1 MDRLKEILIGMGID
15 EKSIPEPSVMDT
27 GTDSIKLKDADTVS
41 LPDSTLRLQGINTRE
56 SAKFLPGKIKGAQ
69 LGADTQSELVA
80 DTIKGGGF
88 TTPEISGKKDIY
100 GRDLGDLY
108 SGGRALTDELLYKGY
123 TDLYKENTPTQRT
136 SEAYGK
142 LDRRQRELEA
152 KTTIADE
159 MYSNLIGE
167 MYPNEK
173 VYAKLRT
180 TTSKQFNQ
188 ADFDYFVGPSLVRPD
203 EDERG
208 VTNTNFSTGLSIGG
222 KEIKKGLFGTLEM
235 IGDRTGADWLRDI
248 GSANVRSVQD
258 NLEKLPYL
266 KQPEAFDDNCDWKL
280 DTLGKVID
288 FSIGQAAV
296 SAPQLLTTVV
306 STLASP
312 LTFGVSM
319 AIPAGIYIGNTW
331 NNQKEENKNA
341 TAAIISGLT
350 QTALDKLSIG
360 FMFKPGL
367 DLTKQATQQIVKRE
381 LMLKGI
387 GNEAADQLIK
397 NSLKEATKEVGEALR
412 VATIKSNL
420 GPKAIAKSAGV
431 GGLTESVTESLQ
443 ELASYLGEEVTLS
456 LPTDTTE
463 RNKLNNRLL
472 NAAVGGGLLGG
483 VMSGGSTAVSTL
495 TNRIS
500 PTEVT
505 SDTAFRE
512 KLIKERNGYIPSAAE
527 LQLEALNKSSVTP
540 SIEELALLE
549 TSKRQT
555 EGVFAKT
562 GSWWADKGIASL
574 FGRYSG
580 TIMKGMQHVDEY
592 MGSLATFLGYGRPVN
607 GRSIDEHQAL
617 LSANIFSN
625 FGTKEEMLSKF
636 NGLNETQINSL
647 FNDKKVIE
655 GLERISSN
663 MNLYPDQ
670 TSNQLAN
677 SLGINFG
684 VNNQYKEQLAEYAG
698 KITNLIKGYNNATGS
713 DLTFKSFLEQS
724 PIDKTI
730 ISKKYKEFL
739 KDLEVGL
746 KLTPKEA
753 GEIVNSL
760 MNNKDNSSIDDVFND
775 DINPFTE
782 VTAGLK
788 DKDVLKKALNEP
800 ENRARFAKYLSNDL
814 LNNAYSL
821 SNKAAAINVNKN
833 IIGKDG
839 SKLAALIQASLD
851 KGTIDDKTASFIAK
865 ELKDFL
871 SMRSGNFHPITN
883 PYIKGALGTVN
894 FLSTI
899 TSLPL
904 AAVSSTVEFAQVF
917 RNLNKEQS
925 IKALRVLLTSSGK
938 EMSAYLRDIGNAM
951 TDRVQ
956 IKEVAHRSALSRA
969 GYLREGN
976 TAARVDI
983 MSSYYQ
989 QWTEGFFKLTGLTSV
1004 TTITRNA
1011 RLSIAADAIN
1021 NWLNVVQNNDLSYS
1035 EQQVNDARDHLV
1047 RLGVD
1052 INFMTSINEDTKLNK
1067 TKFDNNMQL
1076 ATYNFVNEAVVMP
1089 STLNRPK
1096 FYSDPYYSLFTQFQ
1110 GYTSAFTANL
1120 LPRLIGDLGKA
1131 GSEDQK
1137 NAAAT
1142 IAMMFALSMLALY
1155 IKDLIKYGE
1164 SPPEWLK
1171 DEKQFQRLVAQT
1183 GVLGTGQRIWDTMD
1197 PLIPDNSKYK
1207 GIYAQAWQ
1215 NLSEQSAQISF
1226 INKIENALSAPEGKR
1241 IERGAKLLPIV
1252 GTSPAFAKYL
1262 QKELGD

>member
-15 EKSIPEPSVMDT
+15 EKSIPEPSIMDT
-27 GTDSIKLKDADTVS
+27 GTDSVRLKDADTVT

-56 SAKFLPGKIKGAQ
+56 TAKFLPNKIKGSQ

-80 DTIKGGGF
+80 DTIRGGRF
-88 TTPEISGKKDIY
+88 TTPEISGKKDVY

-108 SGGRALTDELLYKGY
+108 SDGRALTNELLYKGY
-123 TDLYKENTPTQRT
+123 TELYKENTPSQRV

-152 KTTIADE
+152 KTTVGDE
-159 MYSNLIGE
+159 LYYNLVGE

-173 VYAKLRT
+173 VFSKLRT
-180 TTSKQFNQ
+180 NTAKEFNQ

-208 VTNTNFSTGLSIGG
+208 VTKTNFKTGLAIGG
-222 KEIKKGLFGTLEM
+222 TEIKKGLFGTLEM
-235 IGDRTGADWLRDI
+235 IGDRTGVDWLKDI
-248 GSANVRSVQD
+248 GTANVRSLQD

-266 KQPEAFDDNCDWKL
+266 KQPEAFDDKGDWKL
-280 DTLGKVID
+280 DTLSKVID

-296 SAPQLLTTVV
+296 SAPQMLTTVV
-306 STLASP
+306 ATLAAP
-312 LTFGVSM
+312 LTYGASLS
-319 AIPAGIYIGNTW
+319 IPAGIYIGNTW
-331 NNQKEENKNA
+331 NNQDASNKNA
-341 TAAIISGLT
+341 TAAIASGLT
-350 QTALDKLSIG
+350 QTALDKLSVG

-367 DLTKQATQQIVKRE
+367 DITKQATQQMVKKE

-387 GNEAADQLIK
+387 GDEAAEQLIK
-397 NSLKEATKEVGEALR
+397 NSLKESTKEVGEALR
-412 VATIKSNL
+412 VATIRAQL
-420 GPKAIAKSAGV
+420 GPKAIGKSAFV
-431 GGLTESVTESLQ
+431 GGVSESVTESLQ
-443 ELASYLGEEVTLS
+443 ELAGYLGEEVTLS
-456 LPTDTTE
+456 LPTSDVE

-483 VMSGGSTAVSTL
+483 VMGGGSTAVATL

-500 PTEVT
+500 PTEIT

-512 KLIKERNGYIPSAAE
+512 KMSKERGGIPSAAE
-527 LQLEALNKSSVTP
+527 IQLEAFGKPENDKT
-540 SIEELALLE
+540 IDDLASLE

-562 GSWWADKGIASL
+562 GSWWADKGIVSL
-574 FGRYSG
+574 FGKYSG
-580 TIMKGMQHVDEY
+580 TIMKGMQHADEY
-592 MGSLATFLGYGRPVN
+592 MGSLATLLGYGRPVN

-617 LSANIFSN
+617 LSAKIFSN

-636 NGLNETQINSL
+636 NGLNEYQINKL
-647 FNDKKVIE
+647 FNNKNVID
-655 GLERISSN
+655 GLERISYN
-663 MNLYPDQ
+663 MNLYKDQ
-670 TSNQLAN
+670 TSTQLAN
-677 SLGINFG
+677 SLGIDFG
-684 VNNQYKEQLAEYAG
+684 ANSQYKEALAEYAG
-698 KITNLIKGYNNATGS
+698 KITKLIKDYNDATGA

-724 PIDKTI
+724 PIDKGTVA
-730 ISKKYKEFL
+730 KKYKEFI
-739 KDLEVGL
+739 KDLEIGL
-746 KLTPKEA
+746 KVSSTQA
-753 GEIVNSL
+753 AEIANSL
-760 MNNKDNSSIDDVFND
+760 MNNRDNSSIDDVFDD

-782 VTAGLK
+782 VTANLK
-788 DKDVLKKALNEP
+788 DKDMLKKALNEP
-800 ENRARFAKYLSNDL
+800 ENRARFAKYLSNDV

-821 SNKAAAINVNKN
+821 AGRAAAINVNKN
-833 IIGKDG
+833 LIGKDG
-839 SKLAALIQASLD
+839 SKLAALIQASVN
-851 KGTIDDKTASFIAK
+851 KGTLDDQTASFIAK
-865 ELKDFL
+865 EIKDFL
-871 SMRSGNFHPITN
+871 DMRAGNFHPITN
-883 PYIKGALGTVN
+883 PYIKGALGTIN

-917 RNLNKEQS
+917 RNLNKPQS
-925 IKALRVLLTSSGK
+925 VKAMRILLTSAGK
-938 EMSAYLRDIGNAM
+938 EMGAYMRDIGNAM

-956 IKEVAHRSALSRA
+956 IKEVAHRTSLSRA

-976 TAARVDI
+976 TANRIDI
-983 MSSYYQ
+983 MSNYYQ
-989 QWTEGFFKLTGLTSV
+989 RWTEGFFKLTGLTSV

-1011 RLSIAADAIN
+1011 RLGIAADAIN
-1021 NWLNVVQNNDLSYS
+1021 NWLNVVQNNDLDYNQ
-1035 EQQVNDARDHLV
+1035 QQVNDARDHLV
-1047 RLGVD
+1047 RLGIDVD
-1052 INFMTSINEDTKLNK
+1052 FMTSLDKDNESNQIR
-1067 TKFDNNMQL
+1067 FDNNMQL
-1076 ATYNFVNEAVVMP
+1076 AVYNFVNEAVVMP
-1089 STLNRPK
+1089 SQLNRPK

-1110 GYTSAFTANL
+1110 GYTSAFTANI

-1155 IKDLIKYGE
+1155 IKDMIKYGE

-1171 DEKQFQRLVAQT
+1171 DEKEFQRLISQT

-1207 GIYAQAWQ
+1207 GVAAQVWQ
-1215 NLSEQSAQISF
+1215 NVSEQSPQLSF
-1226 INKIENALSAPEGKR
+1226 INKIDSVLSAPEGKQ
-1241 IERGAKLLPIV
+1241 IERGARLLPIV

>member
-27 GTDSIKLKDADTVS
+27 GTDSIRLKDADTVS

-80 DTIKGGGF
+80 ETIKGGGF
-88 TTPEISGKKDIY
+88 TTPELSGTKDIY
-100 GRDLGDLY
+100 GRKLGDLY
-108 SGGRALTDELLYKGY
+108 SGGRALTNELLYKGY
-123 TDLYKENTPTQRT
+123 TDLYKESTPSQRT

-142 LDRRQRELEA
+142 LDRKQRELEG
-152 KTTIADE
+152 KVTVADE
-159 MYSNLIGE
+159 MYYNLIGE

-173 VYAKLRT
+173 VYSKLRT
-180 TTSKQFNQ
+180 TTAKQFNQ
-188 ADFDYFVGPSLVRPD
+188 ADFDYFVGPALIRPD

-208 VTNTNFSTGLSIGG
+208 VTNATLSTGLSIGG

-235 IGDRTGADWLRDI
+235 IGDRTGSDWLRDI

-266 KQPEAFDDNCDWKL
+266 KQPEAFDDNGDWKL
-280 DTLGKVID
+280 DTLGKVVD

-296 SAPQLLTTVV
+296 SAPQMLTTIVA
-306 STLASP
+306 TLAAP
-312 LTFGVSM
+312 LTYGLSLS
-319 AIPAGIYIGNTW
+319 IPAGIYIGNTW

-341 TAAIISGLT
+341 TAAIASGLT
-350 QTALDKLSIG
+350 QTALDRLALG
-360 FMFKPGL
+360 FIFKPGL
-367 DLTKQATQQIVKRE
+367 DITKQATQQMIKKE

-387 GNEAADQLIK
+387 GDEAAEQLIK

-420 GPKAIAKSAGV
+420 GPKAIGKSITV
-431 GGLTESVTESLQ
+431 GGLTESITESLQ
-443 ELASYLGEEVTLS
+443 ELAGYLGEEVTLS
-456 LPTDTTE
+456 LPTDSAE
-463 RNKLNNRLL
+463 QNKLKNRML

-483 VMSGGSTAVSTL
+483 TISGGSTAVSTL

-500 PTEVT
+500 PNEIT
-505 SDTAFRE
+505 SDSEFRNRMN
-512 KLIKERNGYIPSAAE
+512 KERGNIPSAAE
-527 LQLEALNKSSVTP
+527 IQLEAFGKPENDKT
-540 SIEELALLE
+540 IEELALLE
-549 TSKRQT
+549 ISKRQT

-562 GSWWADKGIASL
+562 GSWWADKGIVSL
-574 FGRYSG
+574 FGKYSG
-580 TIMKGMQHVDEY
+580 TIMKGMQHADEY

-617 LSANIFSN
+617 LSAKIFSR

-636 NGLNETQINSL
+636 TGLNETQINKL
-647 FNDKKVIE
+647 FNDKKVID

-670 TSNQLAN
+670 TANQLST
-677 SLGINFG
+677 SLGIDFG
-684 VNNQYKEQLAEYAG
+684 VNNQYKEQLSEYAG
-698 KITNLIKGYNNATGS
+698 KITNLINDYNNATGS
-713 DLTFKSFLEQS
+713 VLTFKSFLEQS
-724 PIDKTI
+724 PIDKTVI
-730 ISKKYKEFL
+730 TKKYKEFL

-746 KLTPKEA
+746 RISPKEA

-760 MNNKDNSSIDDVFND
+760 MNNRDNNSIDDVFND

-788 DKDVLKKALNEP
+788 DKDVLIKALNEP
-800 ENRARFAKYLSNDL
+800 ENRARFAKYLSNDI

-821 SNKAAAINVNKN
+821 SSKAAAINVNKN

-839 SKLAALIQASLD
+839 AKLAALIQASLN
-851 KGTIDDKTASFIAK
+851 KGTIDNATAAFIAK

-871 SMRSGNFHPITN
+871 SMRSGNYFPITN

-899 TSLPL
+899 TALPL

-917 RNLNKEQS
+917 RNLNGPQS
-925 IKALRVLLTSSGK
+925 IKAFRILLTSAGK

-956 IKEVAHRSALSRA
+956 IKEVAHRSSLSRS
-969 GYLREGN
+969 GYLKEGN
-976 TAARVDI
+976 TANRIDI
-983 MSSYYQ
+983 MSNYYQ
-989 QWTEGFFKLTGLTSV
+989 RWTEGFFKLTGLTSV

-1011 RLSIAADAIN
+1011 RLGIAADAIN
-1021 NWLNVVQNNDLSYS
+1021 NWLNVVQNNDLSYT
-1035 EQQVNDARDHLV
+1035 EQQVNDARDHLN
-1047 RLGVD
+1047 RLGID
-1052 INFMTSINEDTKLNK
+1052 ISFMTSINEDSTLNENK
-1067 TKFDNNMQL
+1067 YKDNMQL
-1076 ATYNFVNEAVVMP
+1076 AVYNFVNEAVVMP
-1089 STLNRPK
+1089 SQLNRPK

-1110 GYTSAFTANL
+1110 GYTSTFTANI

-1142 IAMMFALSMLALY
+1142 IAMMIALSMLALY

-1171 DEKQFQRLVAQT
+1171 EEKEFQRLVSQT
-1183 GVLGTGQRIWDTMD
+1183 GLLGTGQRIWDTMD

-1207 GIYAQAWQ
+1207 GVAAQVWQ
-1215 NLSEQSAQISF
+1215 NLSEQSPQLSF
-1226 INKIENALSAPEGKR
+1226 INKIDNALSAPEGKQ
-1241 IERGAKLLPIV
+1241 IERGARLLPIL